1 MTTVERFQIGIDKY
15 GWDSEF
21 RRTVEH
27 IVNQTPVDYQMLLS
41 YFEEHKL

>member
-21 RRTVEH
+21 RKTVES
-27 IVNQTPVDYQMLLS
+27 IVNQTPVDYQQLLKC
-41 YFEEHKL
+41 FEKYQI